1 MRVSWIPR
9 AVVIGY
15 REAVGLLIGG
25 GMALLF
31 GFYFA
36 IGGAG
41 ALSREYQFLT
51 NSTTGIA
58 EIIGKERVG
67 QNTFFVDCRLLLG
80 GPAKSVYEKRIAV
93 YSGLWQNLRKG
104 QALNV
109 EYLRTD
115 PANMRLAGSI
125 GNLGDTFLRLLFGV
139 LLVIVGTMATIVGV
153 RVLVREKG
161 RQSVPEE

>member
-1 MRVSWIPR
+1 MRVSWIPS

-15 REAVGLLIGG
+15 REAVALLIGG

-31 GFYFA
+31 GFFFA

-41 ALSREYQFLT
+41 ALIQEYQFLT
-51 NSTTGIA
+51 SSTTGIA
-58 EIIGKERVG
+58 EIIGKERAG
-67 QNTFFVDCRLLLG
+67 QNNFFVDCRLLLG
-80 GPAKSVYEKRIAV
+80 GPAKSVYEKRIPV
-93 YSGLWQNLRKG
+93 YSGLWQNLHKG

-125 GNLGDTFLRLLFGV
+125 GNLGDTFLHLLFGV
-139 LLVIVGTMATIVGV
+139 LLVIVGTVATLVGV
-153 RVLVREKG
+153 RVLVKEKG
-161 RQSVPEE
+161 RQNVPEQ